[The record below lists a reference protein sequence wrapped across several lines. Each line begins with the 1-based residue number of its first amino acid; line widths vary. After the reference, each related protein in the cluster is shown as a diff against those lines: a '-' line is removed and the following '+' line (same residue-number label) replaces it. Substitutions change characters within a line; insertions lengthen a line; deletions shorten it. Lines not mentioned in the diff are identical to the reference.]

1 MLTAWSAI
9 LSPDAWPTF
18 VCITARLT
26 GLFIVAPLWSMTA
39 LPKPAR
45 AAILVLLAIVLLPGC
60 PRATL
65 PEAVIELPVPMA
77 MEMLLGL
84 SIGLVAAV
92 IVQGASVAGDL
103 MALQMGLQLGPALA
117 PMPEFESSGIAQLN
131 SLLATSIYVG
141 IGGHLMLLRGIAES
155 LQTLPPGTPL
165 SLEGGGHA
173 VVAMAGTLFTS
184 ALHTG
189 APVIV
194 ALLVTNAALAIL
206 SRAVPQL
213 NAMMVSFPITIAVGM
228 IIMGASLPIAASTF
242 SGWMEHIPSR
252 VADVTAAFQ
261 PLPQG
266 H

>member
-1 MLTAWSAI
+1 MPAAWSSI

-26 GLFIVAPLWSMTA
+26 GLFFVAPLWSMTA
-39 LPKPAR
+39 LPRPAR
-45 AAILVLLAIVLLPGC
+45 AAVMVLLAIVLLPGC

-65 PEAVIELPVPMA
+65 PAEVIELPVSLA

-92 IVQGASVAGDL
+92 IVQGAALAGDV

-117 PMPEFESSGIAQLN
+117 PMPEFESSGIAQLQT
-131 SLLATSIYVG
+131 LLATSIYVG
-141 IGGHLMLLRGIAES
+141 IGGHLMLLRGLAES
-155 LQTLPPGTPL
+155 LHTLPPGTPL
-165 SLEGGGHA
+165 ALEGGGTA
-173 VVAMAGTLFTS
+173 VVAMAGTLFSS
-184 ALHTG
+184 AVHAG

-213 NAMMVSFPITIAVGM
+213 NAMMVSFPITIAVGL
-228 IIMGASLPIAASTF
+228 IVMGAALPIIASTF
-242 SGWMEHIPSR
+242 DGWLQHMPLQITEI
-252 VADVTAAFQ
+252 TTGFQ

-266 H
+266 R